1 MPINLE
7 VLPDKKTL
15 GRVAAEKASSI
26 LLRALKEQTKA
37 RMLAATG
44 ASQFEM
50 LNHLT
55 QIDGID
61 WSRVE
66 VFHLDEYIGVD
77 ADHPASFR
85 RYLRERLVSPVAP
98 AVFHEIAGDSR
109 DPAEECARLS
119 VLLETAPIDLALV
132 GIGENGHLAFNDPPA
147 DFHASAPYLIV
158 DLDEACRRQQVGEGW
173 FQEIEQVPT
182 KAISISIPAIM
193 KTRHIVC
200 AVPDLRKARAVR
212 DCLGPNRPV
221 DPMHPASILKTHADA
236 WAYLDVDSASLMDRT
251 E

>member
-1 MPINLE
+1 MPMNLE
-7 VLPDKKTL
+7 VLPDEKTL
-15 GRVAAEKASSI
+15 GRVAADKASSI
-26 LLRALKEQTKA
+26 LLRVLNEQSAA

-66 VFHLDEYIGVD
+66 VFHLDEYVGVD
-77 ADHPASFR
+77 AHHPASFR
-85 RYLRERLVSPVAP
+85 RYLRDRLVKPVAP

-119 VLLETAPIDLALV
+119 ALLETAPIDLALV

-147 DFHASAPYLIV
+147 DFAASASHLIV
-158 DLDEACRRQQVGEGW
+158 DLDEACRQQQVGEGW

-193 KTRHIVC
+193 NSRHVVC

-212 DCLGPNRPV
+212 DCLGPHRPV

-236 WAYLDVDSASLMDRT
+236 WVYLDVDSASLLDRT
-251 E
+251 P

>member
-1 MPINLE
+1 MPINLQ
-7 VLPDKKTL
+7 VLPDKETL
-15 GRVAAEKASSI
+15 GRVAAEKAASI
-26 LLRALKEQTKA
+26 LLQALKEQTNA

-55 QIDGID
+55 RIDGID

-66 VFHLDEYIGVD
+66 VFHLDEYVGVD

-85 RYLRERLVSPVAP
+85 RYLRERLVRPVAP
-98 AVFHEIAGDSR
+98 AVFHEIAGDSSE
-109 DPAEECARLS
+109 PVEECARLS
-119 VLLETAPIDLALV
+119 ALLETAPIDLALV

-147 DFHASAPYLIV
+147 EFHAAASYLIV

-173 FQEIEQVPT
+173 FQAIEQVPT

-193 KTRHIVC
+193 KTRHVVC
-200 AVPDLRKARAVR
+200 AVPDMRKAQAVR
-212 DCLGPNRPV
+212 DCLGPDTPV
-221 DPMHPASILKTHADA
+221 DPMHPASMLQTHADA
-236 WAYLDVDSASLMDRT
+236 WVYLDVDSASLIDRT

>member
-15 GRVAAEKASSI
+15 SRVAAEKASSV
-26 LLRALKEQTKA
+26 LLRVLNEQTKA

-66 VFHLDEYIGVD
+66 VFHLDEYIGVA

-85 RYLRERLVSPVAP
+85 RYLRERLVRPVAP
-98 AVFHEIAGDSR
+98 AVFHEIAGDSK

-147 DFHASAPYLIV
+147 DFHASASYLIV
-158 DLDEACRRQQVGEGW
+158 DLNEACRRQQVGEGW

-200 AVPDLRKARAVR
+200 TVPDLRKARAVR